1 MMNIHRLRLKV
12 KKRKLKLSKWER
24 NMSKENKAK
33 GIGHISLRKKVVPP
47 RLTEPDCLCRK
58 KCFVNVLDEDRIS
71 LISIFNNIG
80 DKSKQDTFLGGLIHL
95 KPVSRQRSRNGSRP
109 NKTCSVQYEVR
120 IGIND
125 ISVCKKAFCSIFGVS
140 KTAVDRIV
148 KKLQNN
154 ISSPTDNRGKDQNR
168 PNKLPA
174 DINFQINTH
183 INSFPKRQSHYS
195 RLDNSNT
202 R

>member
-1 MMNIHRLRLKV
+1 
-12 KKRKLKLSKWER
+12 
-24 NMSKENKAK
+24 
-33 GIGHISLRKKVVPP
+33 
-47 RLTEPDCLCRK
+47 
-58 KCFVNVLDEDRIS
+58 
-71 LISIFNNIG
+71 
-80 DKSKQDTFLGGLIHL
+80 LIHL

-109 NKTCSVQYEVR
+109 NKSCSVQYEVR
-120 IGIND
+120 LGINV
-125 ISVCKKAFCSIFGVS
+125 ISVCIKLFCSIFGAG

-154 ISSPTDNRGKDQNR
+154 IPSHTDNRGKHHNR

-202 R
+202 RYLSPDLCVAKLYRLFLQKYEPDLWAVYSEDRETVSMKPRVSILHQTLIFPSHIQGRIRVRLVISY